1 MTNLVDLKILPRT
14 HDIGGFEVKRALPFK
29 DRRMVGP
36 FIFWDQMGPG
46 EFITGQ
52 GLDVRPHPHIGLST
66 VTYLFDGTLDH
77 KDSLGN
83 KIRITP
89 GDINLMTAGKGIVHS
104 ERTGLDIRQSSSK
117 LFGIQ
122 SWLAQPKNYENTEPN
137 FEHIPKEKFPVF
149 QDKGIAGTL
158 ILGQFEDATSPVQT
172 QWETLYIDL
181 HMSAEEKFNLPPIVE
196 EQALYLASGT
206 IEINGIIYDQ
216 NQMLILAPGE
226 DIIIRACRPT
236 HLIILGGAPMD
247 SPRYI
252 WWNFVSSSRDQ
263 IEQAKEDWKNRKFA
277 PVPSDENEFI
287 PLPQ

>member
-1 MTNLVDLKILPRT
+1 MTNLVDLTILPRS

-36 FIFWDQMGPG
+36 FIFWDQIGPG
-46 EFITGQ
+46 EFVTGQ

-83 KIRITP
+83 NIRITT

-104 ERTGLDIRQSSSK
+104 ERTGLDIRQSPSK

-122 SWLAQPKNYENTEPN
+122 SWLAQPKNYENGEPN
-137 FEHIPKEKFPVF
+137 FEHTSKEKLPVF
-149 QDKGIAGTL
+149 YDKGIGGTV
-158 ILGQFEDATSPVQT
+158 ILGQFEGIISPVQT

-181 HMSAEEKFNLPPIVE
+181 HMNAEEKFNLPPIVE
-196 EQALYLASGT
+196 EQALYLAAGT
-206 IEINGIIYDQ
+206 IEMNGIIYDQ

-226 DIIIRACRPT
+226 DITIKACRTT
-236 HLIILGGAPMD
+236 HLMILGGAPMD

-263 IEQAKEDWKNRKFA
+263 IEQAKEDWKNKRF
-277 PVPSDENEFI
+277 PSVPSDENEFI
-287 PLPQ
+287 PLP